1 MMVSPGVGSQ
11 LVDRLEK
18 SGMVERIADFKGCR
32 VRKVIVLD
40 KSPLKK
46 LTTEFTEST
55 EKNSSRENSV
65 FFVPSVVKFF
75 FFQ

>member
-1 MMVSPGVGSQ
+1 M
-11 LVDRLEK
+11 
-18 SGMVERIADFKGCR
+18 
-32 VRKVIVLD
+32 
-40 KSPLKK
+40 SPLKK

-75 FFQ
+75 FFSEVN

>member
-1 MMVSPGVGSQ
+1 MKVDFLVG
-11 LVDRLEK
+11 LH
-18 SGMVERIADFKGCR
+18 
-32 VRKVIVLD
+32 